1 MDAYLGDRSRSS
13 IGAAEVTD
21 ASAYRQAIES
31 LEQQAFWAGRDAVRS
46 LWAHQRS
53 AIALAAAY
61 LSSDKGLPSGGTEAA
76 LIKMPTGT
84 GKSGVVAVISRCLP
98 AVRRVLVL
106 TPRTALAEQLREDIA
121 IRFWRNVGYGVA
133 TGIYSDADIQ
143 DAKVELLLPNPGCL
157 RALMNLPVGE
167 RTVVVGTMQALDGVR
182 ITRDRLLRK
191 LRRNGDLSDVEDEGL
206 RVATAMMTWLKG
218 FDLVIVD
225 EGHYEPAPSWS
236 RSIRELCLPA
246 VLLSATPFRNDYKLF
261 QVKGRF
267 VFNYPF
273 PAARDEK
280 IIRAVTL
287 EPLPAA
293 ALSRKAA
300 TDEPE
305 DTDAV
310 QTVTAEDRSAVE
322 AFVAGLKA
330 RLPAILSASGVAKA
344 KAIVR
349 AASYE
354 ILELLQTELE
364 QAFGETPVLIHDR
377 VEGKAADKE
386 KRRYNNV
393 ASARK
398 GAADATLWLHQSK
411 LLEGIDEPTY
421 VAVAIFDPFT
431 SARQFVQQV
440 GRVLRSTDPSRTVQ
454 QMAYVLLPSN
464 LQAAADAEWRRYLEF
479 EAYAGTGLDAIVP
492 SEAYLPEKIV
502 QQMPDMQYVDGRF
515 RHRLP
520 DDVALK
526 AEDVVVP
533 RRAAVFALEP
543 TFEDR
548 IARTEILESVLAAN
562 RFVVREIEG
571 LPTNVFGWTFFTVDE
586 SPYLANHFIT
596 EWRLGVVVAAQVGS
610 HLFVFDSDGVTF
622 NPSRVG
628 VAKPPETAMTRLLP
642 KGSTITQVSA
652 NSLDMSDRAIRSMT
666 QRTRS
671 FAETFTDLLDPVLR
685 PTTVSGYVKGGGR
698 YLGIV
703 RAKVAD
709 TTDENV
715 PLSAFLTWA
724 EEVERQ
730 LTDLSVEANS
740 VFLRYARRVHPTR
753 EAAEKPQNILID
765 LTEEALEE
773 FGLRTGGDPRAT
785 PGGVFGYEDLCA
797 DIENNGFAIKAL
809 DGTEV
814 RCSIRYNPETRRYA
828 IDSKAL
834 NARHPPGPVPRG
846 RRAIA
851 LTERLN
857 TAQSFRILTAEPG
870 VVYMYGEF
878 LKARDV
884 LRADGTVL
892 PLECASAIPAL
903 GKTTSEKGE
912 KTFSKPAAW
921 RSESVF
927 GLLKMYCEA
936 PGIGGVDELEK
947 GLREF
952 DLVLLD
958 DDGTELGDF
967 IAVGKRRLAII
978 HAKASDDL
986 SAGAVTK
993 LETVGR
999 QCIASLAFC
1008 STVAQI
1014 DGIADDRFARP
1025 TMFNKTPV
1033 NLSRVFRNEECI
1045 ADDKLAETV
1054 REALQNP
1061 SFQREVWIVAGRL
1074 LDVESI
1080 RKRTRKQKL
1089 SNRDRQLLMFLES
1102 IGTACGRANARLRVF
1117 GH

>member
-1 MDAYLGDRSRSS
+1 MDSYLGDRRRTS
-13 IGAAEVTD
+13 IGAADVTD
-21 ASAYRQAIES
+21 AAGYRRATDS
-31 LEQQAFWAGRDAVRS
+31 LEQQEFWTGAGPVRG
-46 LWAHQRS
+46 LWTHQRS
-53 AIALAAAY
+53 AIALTAAY
-61 LSSDKGLPSGGTEAA
+61 LSSEKALPSGGLEAA

-84 GKSGVVAVISRCLP
+84 GKSGVVAVIARCLP
-98 AVRRVLVL
+98 DVRRALVL
-106 TPRTALAEQLREDIA
+106 TPRTALAEQLKDDIA
-121 IRFWRNVGYGVA
+121 FRFWRNVGYSA
-133 TGIYSDADIQ
+133 TGATYSDVRIPE
-143 DAKVELLLPNPGCL
+143 AKVELLLPNPGRL
-157 RALMNLPVGE
+157 RSLMALPDGD
-167 RTVVVGTMQALDGVR
+167 RAVVVGTMQALDGVR
-182 ITRDRLLRK
+182 IARDRLERK
-191 LRRNGDLSDVEDEGL
+191 LRQKGELSDADAEAL
-206 RVATAMMTWLKG
+206 QVATKMMAWLKG

-236 RSIRELCLPA
+236 RSIRELRLPT

-273 PAARDEK
+273 AMASSEK

-287 EPLPAA
+287 GSLPAVA
-293 ALSRKAA
+293 ASRPPALDDA
-300 TDEPE
+300 E
-305 DTDAV
+305 DTGAE
-310 QTVTAEDRSAVE
+310 QMVTAEDRSAVE
-322 AFVAGLKA
+322 AFVAALKA
-330 RLPAILSASGVAKA
+330 ELPGLLSGSGVANA

-354 ILELLQTELE
+354 ILELLQSELE

-386 KRRYNNV
+386 RRRYNNV
-393 ASARK
+393 GLARK
-398 GAADATLWLHQSK
+398 VAADATLWLHQSK

-421 VAVAIFDPFT
+421 VVVAIFDPFT
-431 SARQFVQQV
+431 NARQFVQQV
-440 GRVLRSTDPSRTVQ
+440 GRVLRSTDPTRTVQ
-454 QMAYVLLPSN
+454 QTAYVLLPSDVH
-464 LQAAADAEWRRYLEF
+464 AAAEAEWRRYLEF
-479 EAYAGTGLDAIVP
+479 EAYAGQGLDVIVP

-502 QQMPDMQYVDGRF
+502 RQMPDMQYVDGSF

-520 DDVALK
+520 DDVMLTGD
-526 AEDVVVP
+526 DVVVP
-533 RRAAVFALEP
+533 RRAAVFELGP
-543 TFEDR
+543 TFESA

-571 LPTNVFGWTFFTVDE
+571 LPDNVFGWTFFTVDE
-586 SPYLANHFIT
+586 SPYLANHFVT

-622 NPSRVG
+622 SPSRVG
-628 VAKPPETAMTRLLP
+628 VAKPPDVVMTRLLP

-671 FAETFTDLLDPVLR
+671 FAETFTDLLNPMLR

-709 TTDENV
+709 STDENV
-715 PLSAFLTWA
+715 PLSAFVAWA
-724 EEVERQ
+724 EDVERQ
-730 LTDLSVEANS
+730 LTDSSTDGNA
-740 VFLRYARRVHPTR
+740 VFLRYARRAHPTQ
-753 EAAEKPQNILID
+753 EMAEKPQNILID

-773 FGLRTGGDPRAT
+773 FGLRGGDPRAA
-785 PGGVFGYEDLCA
+785 PDGVFGYEDLCA
-797 DIENNGFAIKAL
+797 DIDKNAFVLKAL

-814 RCSIRYNPETRRYA
+814 PCSIRYNPESQRYA

-834 NARHPPGPVPRG
+834 NARHPPKPAARG
-846 RRAIA
+846 RRAVA

-857 TAQSFRILTAEPG
+857 KAQSFRILTGEPG

-892 PLECASAIPAL
+892 PLECATAIQAL
-903 GKTTSEKGE
+903 GKTISEKGE
-912 KTFSKPAAW
+912 NTFAKPSEW
-921 RSESVF
+921 RATSVF
-927 GLLKMYCEA
+927 GLLKAYCEP
-936 PGIGGVDELEK
+936 PGPGGVDELEQA
-947 GLREF
+947 LRDF

-978 HAKASDDL
+978 HAKASEDM

-999 QCIASLAFC
+999 QCVASLAFC
-1008 STVAQI
+1008 STMAQI
-1014 DGIADDRFARP
+1014 DGIADDRFARA
-1025 TMFNKTPV
+1025 TLFNQTQV
-1033 NLSRVFRNEECI
+1033 NLSRVYRNEGQVP
-1045 ADDKLAETV
+1045 ADQLAETV
-1054 REALQNP
+1054 RRALQNP
-1061 SFQREVWIVAGRL
+1061 SFEREVWIVAGRL
-1074 LDVESI
+1074 LDV
-1080 RKRTRKQKL
+1080 KATRKKTQKQTL
-1089 SNRDRQLLMFLES
+1089 SHRDRQLLMFLES
-1102 IGTACGRANARLRVF
+1102 LGTACGRANARLRVF